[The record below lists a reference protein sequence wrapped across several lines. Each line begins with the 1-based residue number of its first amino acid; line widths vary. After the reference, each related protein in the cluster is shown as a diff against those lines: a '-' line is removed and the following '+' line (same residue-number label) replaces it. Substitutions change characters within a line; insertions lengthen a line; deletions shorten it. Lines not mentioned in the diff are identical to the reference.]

1 MDFFGK
7 KLDENTV
14 NKLKE
19 IINSPQGQKLKEEL
33 RNTDVKDLAE
43 KLKGMDLSGVDMK
56 DISEKIDSQDKN
68 ELIRKLKEVNDRMF
82 RKGR

>member
-33 RNTDVKDLAE
+33 RNTDVKELAE
-43 KLKGMDLSGVDMK
+43 KLKGMDLSGIDMK
-56 DISEKIDSQDKN
+56 DISAKIDSQDKN
-68 ELIRKLKEVNDRMF
+68 ELIRKLKEVNGRMF
-82 RKGR
+82 GKGR